1 MTATAT
7 LEFFARSVREH
18 LFVPGPN
25 EQRRVGAEIELLP
38 FLADSGLPC
47 PLEPARDDDRCTL
60 SLIRQHGDRLR
71 WEERRSSKGAPYFVL
86 PNGSMLTFEPGG
98 QLELCTL
105 PQASI
110 SRLLREVRATITDL
124 KQAAIDAGIELASI
138 GIDPRNDVGC
148 LPLQLNS
155 PRYLRMT
162 RYFESIGPSGVRM
175 MRQTAATQVSLDP
188 GRDPARRWRLLLDLT
203 PYLTAMFANSPRYA
217 GESTG
222 YRSYRARCWRL
233 LDPSRTGIPDQ
244 ELSACEAYARFAL
257 NAGDMSRTT
266 ADGGYR
272 SFGEWVSDGQWTES
286 EWTDH
291 LTTLFPEVR
300 PRGYLEL
307 RSMDALAAEMLAAPL
322 ILVAGLIYNEKA
334 AEEARRVL
342 AVADEEMLNRAAEC
356 GLRDEEIARVAT
368 ELVALGIGGAEA
380 LGDDVVD
387 SADLECAEAFFR
399 TWTLAR
405 RSPADGR

>member
-1 MTATAT
+1 MTATGAT
-7 LEFFARSVREH
+7 EFCARWVREH

-25 EQRRVGAEIELLP
+25 ELRRVGAEIEMLP

-47 PLEPARDDDRCTL
+47 PLEPAHDDDRCTL
-60 SLIRQHGDRLR
+60 SLIRQHGDRSS
-71 WEERRSSKGAPYFVL
+71 WVERRSSKGAPYFVL

-98 QLELCTL
+98 QLELCTR

-138 GIDPRNDVGC
+138 GIDPRNDVRSV
-148 LPLQLNS
+148 PLQLHS
-155 PRYLRMT
+155 PRYERMT

-175 MRQTAATQVSLDP
+175 MRQTAATQMSLDP
-188 GRDPARRWRLLLDLT
+188 GCDPPCRWRLLLDLT

-222 YRSYRARCWRL
+222 YQSFRARCWRL
-233 LDPSRTGIPDQ
+233 LDRSRTGIPDA
-244 ELSACEAYARFAL
+244 ELPACEAYARFAL
-257 NAGDMSRTT
+257 DAGDMSRTT
-266 ADGGYR
+266 ADDSYR
-272 SFGEWVSDGQWTES
+272 SFGEWMSDGQWTAS
-286 EWTDH
+286 EWSDH

-307 RSMDALAAEMLAAPL
+307 RSIDALRPEMLAAPL
-322 ILVAGLIYNEKA
+322 ILVAGLIYNE
-334 AEEARRVL
+334 ESTQDARRLL
-342 AVADEEMLNRAAEC
+342 AAADEEMLNRAAEC

-368 ELVALGIGGAEA
+368 ELVPLGIRGAKA
-380 LGDDVVD
+380 LGDDAVD
-387 SADLECAEAFFR
+387 GADLECAEEFYR

-405 RSPADGR
+405 RSPADES